1 LMNQRQHIEVAYA
14 RISNQAKKDYQTWLT
29 ATVDCIRFLLC
40 QELTFHGRDE
50 YKDSKNQ
57 WNFLELLWFLVNHN
71 QGIKDVLDKY
81 PGNLKI
87 IVYDIQED
95 IVRVVAIKTTNII
108 LNDLGCEFFAILND
122 KFHNLLVKKEMVIV
136 LHYIDVNG
144 CVIKR
149 FSWYYAC

>member
-1 LMNQRQHIEVAYA
+1 
-14 RISNQAKKDYQTWLT
+14 LT

-57 WNFLELLWFLVNHN
+57 WNFLELLWFLANYN

-95 IVRVVAIKTTNII
+95 IVRVAAIKTTNII

-122 KFHNLLVKKEMVIV
+122 KFHNLLVKKEMVII